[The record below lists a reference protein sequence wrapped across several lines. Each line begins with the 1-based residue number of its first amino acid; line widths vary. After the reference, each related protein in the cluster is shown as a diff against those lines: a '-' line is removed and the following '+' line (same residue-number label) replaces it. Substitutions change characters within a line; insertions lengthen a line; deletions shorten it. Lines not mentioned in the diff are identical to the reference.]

1 MAERVIY
8 SREEIEERVNVPQIV
23 EIELR
28 HLIEERLRQCGM
40 YYRLFS
46 RIKTSSSLA
55 RKYQIKEYSE
65 SKKIQDLIGL
75 RIDVYFED
83 DLSICQDFLEEM
95 FHLVE
100 WAESEQ
106 NDDEFR
112 PMKKNGVFRL
122 PDYLK
127 KQISAE
133 TWDMC
138 IDTTMEIQLK
148 TVFFEGWH
156 EIEHDMKYKGGELW
170 EGKKSTARYFN
181 SILATLELC
190 DKSLVSLFENLGHDL
205 YKEGNWAGMMK
216 AHYRLKIEDRRMYP
230 ELEEILDNDHRE
242 KNIGKLLFKT
252 KRQVLIR
259 ELLSLPRRIPINVNT
274 ITALVNNCV
283 IHDER
288 LDRLFHEKD
297 VFNDGAD
304 HLTEEVSFRQMEPLR
319 KNTVFH
325 ARVHLSTY
333 KYTAQESCLEAAR
346 LTWQWMLEKYGS
358 LFKELPRTPQN
369 VFKEILGYR
378 LRFTYEPERSYWKMY
393 VTNVDLEAPGQIW
406 VVEAE
411 CFPGERWQMLD
422 VRNSYAVAEERR
434 NYLNRYFSCPRFYSN
449 IADRIGIFDVRYC
462 SSVRRVIRPEQT
474 NKIIDLI
481 RHPKRSFPVCLFIS
495 REENGWLDEGWLD
508 HFRIADFTKMA
519 GRYTHIYT
527 CNTEVGR
534 AVIEAMG
541 IGYDGEPGVH
551 VFKAHCIMQDGTV
564 REMKHVYYSPQDVAD
579 CSYGR
584 QQLRSDGKRY
594 DIVHGGQAFYY
605 KLLHEMRDEMLIES
619 DVEISPEAEVT
630 LEEYQP

>member
-8 SREEIEERVNVPQIV
+8 SREEIEERVDVPQIV

-28 HLIEERLRQCGM
+28 HLIEERLKQCGM

-46 RIKTSSSLA
+46 RIKTSASLA

-95 FHLVE
+95 FQLVE

-122 PDYLK
+122 PEYLK
-127 KQISAE
+127 KQISDD

-216 AHYRLKIEDRRMYP
+216 AHYRLKIDDRPMYP

-242 KNIGKLLFKT
+242 QNIGKLLFKT

-259 ELLSLPRRIPINVNT
+259 ELLSLPRRIPININT

-304 HLTEEVSFRQMEPLR
+304 HIGEEVSFRQMEPLR

-325 ARVHLSTY
+325 AKVHLSTF
-333 KYTAQESCLEAAR
+333 KYSAHEGCEEAAR
-346 LTWQWMLEKYGS
+346 LTWQWMIEKYGS
-358 LFKELPRTPQN
+358 LFKELPRSPQN

-393 VTNVDLEAPGQIW
+393 VTNIDLEAPGQVW

-449 IADRIGIFDVRYC
+449 IADRIGVFDVRYC
-462 SSVRRVIRPEQT
+462 SSVRRVIKTEQV

-481 RHPKRSFPVCLFIS
+481 RHSKRSFPVCLFIS
-495 REENGWLDEGWLD
+495 KEENGWLDEGWLD

-527 CNTEVGR
+527 CNTELGR
-534 AVIEAMG
+534 EIINAMG
-541 IGYDGEPGVH
+541 ISYDGEPGVH
-551 VFKAHCIMQDGTV
+551 VFKAHCIMKDGTV
-564 REMKHVYYSPQDVAD
+564 RDMKHVYYGPQDIAD

-584 QQLRSDGKRY
+584 QQLRTGGKRF